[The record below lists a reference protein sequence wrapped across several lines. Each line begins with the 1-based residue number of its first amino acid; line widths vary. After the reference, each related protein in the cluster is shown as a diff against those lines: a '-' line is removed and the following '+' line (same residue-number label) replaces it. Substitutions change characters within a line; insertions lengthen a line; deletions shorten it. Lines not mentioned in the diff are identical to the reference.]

1 MKQYVTYKEI
11 ITLLSKYVE
20 LSPVLNTFGWG
31 NLVDFGKNISGTTVE
46 YPYMF
51 VTPQGVTYDENTTTY
66 SLAIMFTDILDTTV
80 YNDVDII
87 SQMSLEARRF
97 ISFIKR
103 GIQQNPNLYKI
114 MDIQMGVQGLPF
126 MERMSDHVG
135 GIQITA
141 NIIVFEDINACDYY
155 EDFYLLFEN
164 LDIWTTENDFLL
176 EYNTYNN

>member
-1 MKQYVTYKEI
+1 MEHYITYKHI
-11 ITLLSKYVE
+11 IKLFQKYVE
-20 LSPVLNTFGWG
+20 YSPVLNTYGWG
-31 NLVDFGKNISGTTVE
+31 NLVDFGKNTSGSTVQ

-51 VTPQGVTYDENTTTY
+51 VTPQSITYDENTTTY

-80 YNDVDII
+80 YNDVDVV

-103 GIQQNPNLYKI
+103 GMRQIPALYDF
-114 MDIQMGVQGLPF
+114 MDIQIGVTGLPF
-126 MERMSDHVG
+126 VERMSDHVG
-135 GIQITA
+135 GVQITA

-155 EDFYLLFEN
+155 EDFFLLFED
-164 LDIWTTENDFLL
+164 LDIWTTEDNFQL

>member
-1 MKQYVTYKEI
+1 MKHYVTYKNI
-11 ITLLSKYVE
+11 ITLFQKYVE
-20 LSPVLNTFGWG
+20 NSPVLNTFGWG
-31 NLVDFGKNISGTTVE
+31 NLVDFGKNTSGSTVN

-66 SLAIMFTDILDTTV
+66 SLAIMFTDIIDTTV
-80 YNDVDII
+80 FNDVDII

-97 ISFIKR
+97 VSFIKR
-103 GIQQNPNLYKI
+103 GIQQNPNLYNV
-114 MDIQMGVQGLPF
+114 MDIQMGVSGLPF

-155 EDFYLLFEN
+155 EDFFLLFED
-164 LDIWTTENDFLL
+164 LDIWTTEDGDSL
-176 EYNTYNN
+176 EYDRKH

>member
-1 MKQYVTYKEI
+1 MKHYVTYKQI
-11 ITLLSKYVE
+11 IDEFTSYVE
-20 LSPVLNTFGWG
+20 QSPVLNTFGWG
-31 NLVDFGKNISGTTVE
+31 NLVDFGKNTSGSTVN

-66 SLAIMFTDILDTTV
+66 SLAIMFTDIIDTTV
-80 YNDVDII
+80 FNDVDII

-97 ISFIKR
+97 VSYIKR
-103 GIQQNPNLYKI
+103 GMNQNPDLYNV
-114 MDIQMGVQGLPF
+114 MDIQMGVSGLPF

-155 EDFYLLFEN
+155 E
-164 LDIWTTENDFLL
+164 TSPTPTPTVT
-176 EYNTYNN
+176 NTPTPTPSGM